1 MFVTTLKNGDVLL
14 SVYVQPKSSKNKISS
29 IFDESVKICITA
41 PPVDGEANKAISLFL
56 ASFFNISKKNIQIVS
71 GMRSRR
77 KMFVLVQLTEEEV
90 RKRVW
95 AEIDGQI

>member
-1 MFVTTLKNGDVLL
+1 M
-14 SVYVQPKSSKNKISS
+14 
-29 IFDESVKICITA
+29 
-41 PPVDGEANKAISLFL
+41 DGEANKAISLFL